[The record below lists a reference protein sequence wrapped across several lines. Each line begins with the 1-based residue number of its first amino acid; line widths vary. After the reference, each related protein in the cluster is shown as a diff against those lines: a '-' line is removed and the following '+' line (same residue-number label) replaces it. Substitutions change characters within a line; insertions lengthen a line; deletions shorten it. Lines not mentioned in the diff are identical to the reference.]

1 MVDVQENILVVLP
14 TLGER
19 IDSFRLTL
27 RSIELQR
34 DQVGVRLIVVIPAYA
49 IEARKLAESFGAE
62 LVDDPGHGMSAAI
75 NAGLAQRKNEVFYSW
90 MGDDD
95 LFLPEGLA
103 TLRGLFEKNQS
114 AVVGYGGCVYINE
127 LGFQIGVSRAGK
139 LAKWILPWGPDLI
152 PHPGSMI
159 RLDALFSVGL
169 YDTSLK
175 YAMDLDVFLK
185 LKQIGKF
192 ESTRNAVS
200 SFRWH
205 SNSLTV
211 SGRKASSAESESVK
225 RRYLGPFLASIS
237 FLWEAPIR
245 IAASIAAQRVNAR
258 AKTLL
263 R

>member
-1 MVDVQENILVVLP
+1 MVQVQENILVVLP

-34 DQVGVRLIVVIPAYA
+34 EQIGIRLVVVIPDKAD
-49 IEARKLAESFGAE
+49 EARKLASSFGAE
-62 LVDDPGHGMSAAI
+62 LVDDPGKGMSAAI
-75 NAGLAQRKNEVFYSW
+75 NAGLKERKNEKYYSW

-95 LFLPEGLA
+95 LFLPAGLL
-103 TLRGLFEKNQS
+103 TLRRLFEKNNS

-127 LGFQIGVSRAGK
+127 LGSTIGVSRAGV
-139 LAKWILPWGPDLI
+139 LAKWLLPWGPDLI

-159 RLDALFSVGL
+159 NLDALFSVGL

-185 LKQIGKF
+185 LKNRGQF
-192 ESTRNAVS
+192 VSTRATVS

-211 SGRKASSAESESVK
+211 SGRKASSIESELVK
-225 RRYLGPFLASIS
+225 RRYLGPFAQNIS
-237 FLWEAPIR
+237 FLWETPVR
-245 IAASIAAQRVNAR
+245 IASSFAAQRVNAK
-258 AKTLL
+258 AKSLL